1 MEKIV
6 MPKHLKI
13 LTGVIVTG
21 VIFSGTML
29 FWKFKSVGVVPSQVL
44 PDLFGIIISLGLI
57 RGFYYRSKLA
67 WQFAIGLSILG
78 LIGLLFLLFVFL
90 KLSGGPSYQ
99 VILIVFL
106 ISATLEGYFLW
117 VLFSKEVR
125 HYFTWDNLNN
135 IPGC

>member
-13 LTGVIVTG
+13 ITGVIIIG
-21 VIFSGTML
+21 VILRGTMI
-29 FWKFKSVGVVPSQVL
+29 FWQFKSMTSITSQIV
-44 PDLFGIIISLGLI
+44 PDLLGIIISLGLI

-67 WQFAIGLSILG
+67 WQFAIGVTLLG
-78 LIGLLFLLFVFL
+78 LIGLLSMLVIFL
-90 KLSGGPSYQ
+90 KLSGPSYQ
-99 VILIVFL
+99 SILIMFL
-106 ISATLEGYFLW
+106 IGTILECYFLW

-125 HYFTWDNLNN
+125 YYFTRDNLNN